1 MPNKSKDQL
10 LMDAALKRTNTL
22 HEQGRYQESLDL
34 CLQITRE
41 HPQAPQAWYNA
52 SVNAVV
58 LRRWQDAVG
67 YAQTALARGGKD
79 IGIFDILA
87 HAHDPLKQWDKVRY
101 YGLMALNTRDRH
113 FNAQPIIP
121 WPEPKPVPPPPSPET
136 RERNIIAF
144 SLFGN
149 HPKYCE
155 TAVLN
160 VQAQPDVYPNWVC
173 RFYVDN
179 SVPDH
184 VIARIQKGGGEIV
197 PVTGPA
203 AQWPG
208 PMWRLLALNDPQA
221 HRILF
226 RDADSVISRREA
238 AAVEQWLASGKRF
251 HMMRDHGSHVELIL
265 AGMWGVVAGSLPP
278 LEKLMEPFMSRPLE
292 YRHFADQFF
301 LRRYVWPYARASLMQ
316 HDSIFGFMDAAPF
329 PDGKRSGDF
338 FVGGGEIM
346 ASASTK
352 THLPDGS
359 AIVWKLYRIE
369 KLDNGQTREELVCT
383 YPGAVQGGTVKAD
396 IPRRYARWLEQGT
409 ARIVFA

>member
-1 MPNKSKDQL
+1 MS
-10 LMDAALKRTNTL
+10 
-22 HEQGRYQESLDL
+22 
-34 CLQITRE
+34 
-41 HPQAPQAWYNA
+41 
-52 SVNAVV
+52 
-58 LRRWQDAVG
+58 
-67 YAQTALARGGKD
+67 
-79 IGIFDILA
+79 
-87 HAHDPLKQWDKVRY
+87 
-101 YGLMALNTRDRH
+101 
-113 FNAQPIIP
+113 
-121 WPEPKPVPPPPSPET
+121 
-136 RERNIIAF
+136 AF

-160 VQAQPDVYPNWVC
+160 VQAQPDVYPNWMC

-238 AAVEQWLASGKRF
+238 AAVQQWLASGKRF

-278 LEKLMEPFMSRPLE
+278 LEKLMERFMSKPLE
-292 YRHFADQFF
+292 SRHFADQFF
-301 LRRYVWPYARASLMQ
+301 LRRYIWPYARASLMQ

-329 PDGKRSGDF
+329 PDGKRPDDF
-338 FVGGGEIM
+338 FVGGGYG
-346 ASASTK
+346 AAFVATK
-352 THLPDGS
+352 IDLPNGS
-359 AIVWKLYRIE
+359 SVTWQLYWIE
-369 KLDNGQTREELVCT
+369 KPENGPTREELVCS
-383 YPGAVQGGTVKAD
+383 YPATVQDGTLKIHMPVEYVQ
-396 IPRRYARWLEQGT
+396 RYRQGT
-409 ARIVFA
+409 ARIALV